1 MKDKDKTR
9 EQLIN
14 ELNELRQRNAEL
26 EISITRLMQ
35 TAEELRALDESL
47 KRSIDEHVKEFG
59 QAQQELQETRNYLE
73 SLFNYANVPIIVW
86 DPEFRITRFSRALEH
101 LTGYMPEEVIGR
113 KLRMLFPEESMDE
126 SLAKIESTLGGEYWK
141 SVEMPILCKDG
152 NVLTA
157 LWNSANIYAGD
168 GTTIIATIA
177 QGTDITEIRRSEEQI
192 KASLR
197 DKEALLKEVHHRV
210 KNNLQVISS
219 LLNLQLGY
227 IKDKQVI
234 EIFRESQNRVKL
246 MALIHEKLYQSED
259 LSVIDFG
266 EYIRE
271 LAAYIYYSYRANPSI
286 VALKINA
293 GSVLLDINTAISCGL
308 IINEL
313 VSNSLKYAFTECK
326 EGEIHIELYPDNNMY
341 TLIFSDNGIGFPDD
355 LDFRSTETLGLQL
368 VITLIK
374 QLKGTIEIN
383 RSGGTRFKIT
393 FPYNR

>member
-73 SLFNYANVPIIVW
+73 SLFNCANVPIIVW
-86 DPEFRITRFSRALEH
+86 DPEFRITRFSRAFEH

-126 SLAKIESTLGGEYWK
+126 SLARIESTLGGEYWK

-259 LSVIDFG
+259 LTVIDFG

-271 LAAYIYYSYRANPSI
+271 LAAYIYYSYRANSSI

-326 EGEIHIELYPDNNMY
+326 EGEIYIELHSDNNMY
-341 TLIFSDNGIGFPDD
+341 TLIFSDNGVGFPDD